1 MDPWKNVPEQG
12 VLGFFH
18 GSAGGWAG
26 GGPTDPSG
34 SMEQNEADVHRLDH
48 ILRGEVGISCNSML
62 LGTQTCWSQGEA
74 IRTTATD
81 SNLFTVFDRLS
92 SL

>member
-1 MDPWKNVPEQG
+1 MFQRSPVRFPVDPWKNVPEQG

-48 ILRGEVGISCNSML
+48 ILRGEVGISCNSMPLEHNL
-62 LGTQTCWSQGEA
+62 LVTG
-74 IRTTATD
+74 
-81 SNLFTVFDRLS
+81 
-92 SL
+92 